1 MSVFTCETDRS
12 ECWSGFAEGAPC
24 VLGIDEAGR
33 GPVLGAM
40 VYGCAV
46 SPVSAA
52 DDLKALGVADSKA
65 LTEEK
70 RDQIFEKMNNDEKTK
85 KTVAYALRSLSP
97 QLISAAMLQR
107 AKCSLN
113 QLSHDAAIALIRDAL
128 DCEINVVQIYV
139 DTVGPKATYQSK
151 LEAIFPGIA
160 ITVTEKAD
168 ALFPVVSAASIAA
181 KVTRD
186 TQLREW
192 QFAERA
198 PKVEGVKFGSGY
210 PSDPTT
216 KAFLAKTVDGV
227 FGYPGL
233 IRFSW
238 KTVDTILDKKGV
250 QMKWEADEDDDS
262 SSGKKNSLNRW
273 TTAKGEAPKEQ
284 RHSYFTQRKLQ
295 NVTTF

>member
-1 MSVFTCETDRS
+1 QMSSFICETIRS
-12 ECWSGFAEGAPC
+12 KCWKGFGDGVPC

-52 DDLKALGVADSKA
+52 DALKDLGVADSKA
-65 LTEEK
+65 LTEDK
-70 RDQIFEKMNNDEKTK
+70 REQIFEKMNSDEKTM
-85 KTVAYALRSLSP
+85 KTVGYALRSLSP
-97 QLISAAMLQR
+97 QLISSSMLQR

-113 QLSHDAAIALIRDAL
+113 QLSHDAAIDLIRDAL
-128 DCEINVVQIYV
+128 DCKINVVQIFV

-151 LEAIFPGIA
+151 LEGIFPGIS

-181 KVTRD
+181 KVSRD
-186 TQLREW
+186 MQLREW
-192 QFAERA
+192 KFLEKTE
-198 PKVEGVKFGSGY
+198 KVEGVQFGSGY

-216 KAFLAKTVDGV
+216 KEFLRKSVDGV

-238 KTVDTILDKKGV
+238 KTVDTILDKKGIEL
-250 QMKWEADEDDDS
+250 KWEADEEENAP
-262 SSGKKNSLNRW
+262 GKNSLARW
-273 TTAKGEAPKEQ
+273 TTSNIGSKEQ

-295 NVTTF
+295 NVNSF